1 MNLDSGGKNVNSHTS
16 DYISIFINCVNPM
29 FSIGFISQNLRK
41 LPQAE
46 SHINFLLANF
56 YFEILHWN
64 LK

>member
-1 MNLDSGGKNVNSHTS
+1 MNLDSGVKNVDSHTS

-29 FSIGFISQNLRK
+29 FCIGFISQNLRK

-56 YFEILHWN
+56 YFGILH
-64 LK
+64 